1 MSWVVSII
9 LAISLT
15 RLASWILQTKYD
27 PRQRRLLFRRLVSER
42 EDTTAM
48 GCTLQSRREPSSGQD
63 RLIQLRTNKAQINF
77 SRARSSI
84 RWQEAHS
91 TITQQCKSTTAA
103 RWFKSIVRIS
113 LIKSFDQ
120 TGSHSKRAKTDQ
132 WTDLG
137 IKARIKRIFLS
148 LVSDSIQALQRN
160 S

>member
-9 LAISLT
+9 LAISLIW
-15 RLASWILQTKYD
+15 LASWISLTKYD

-48 GCTLQSRREPSSGQD
+48 GCTLQLKREPSSGQD
-63 RLIQLRTNKAQINF
+63 QLSQLRPNKAQISS

-84 RWQEAHS
+84 RWQGAHS
-91 TITQQCKSTTAA
+91 TITQRCKSTTVA
-103 RWFKSIVRIS
+103 RWFKLIVLIS

-132 WTDLG
+132 WIDLG

-148 LVSDSIQALQRN
+148 LVLDSIQAPQRN